1 MHYAGRNMLHT
12 YPWYIQVIM
21 IFVNTLVFIQE
32 VYLVYNIYRD
42 YIFMKDVIEK
52 QFEIKLGNN
61 GKSRIRSSSSSILYI
76 DF

>member
-1 MHYAGRNMLHT
+1 M
-12 YPWYIQVIM
+12 
-21 IFVNTLVFIQE
+21 FIQE
-32 VYLVYNIYRD
+32 VYLVYNFYGD

-61 GKSRIRSSSSSILYI
+61 GKSRIRSSTSILYI